1 METRTNYVVV
11 GGVILVLVFGLI
23 AFVIW
28 VVRGD
33 IETER
38 DSYHVYFTGSVS
50 GLSKVSEV
58 RYRGVPI
65 GSVTD
70 IRIDPENVERVR
82 VTIAVAGGTPIK
94 EDSVA
99 SVEPQGITGV
109 SFVQISGG
117 TQESPQLKAK
127 RGEKFPVIQS
137 KPGQLEAL
145 FADAPELVN
154 RIMVLV
160 AQVSELFDEKNR
172 QAIAGTLDNLETLT
186 ATLVDKSDQIGQFMD
201 NASAAAVELRAAS
214 SEINGLTQEL
224 RGDLDHLSQSA
235 DETLITARGALN
247 TIGDETASLGGDVR
261 LLVTDLRGT
270 AASMTATSDEIR
282 AMITENRQPL
292 NDFSAE
298 GLYEFARLINEMRTL
313 VASLSR
319 IAEQVEADP
328 SGFLFGD
335 RRQGFEAQ

>member
-1 METRTNYVVV
+1 METRTNYIVV
-11 GGVILVLVFGLI
+11 GGALLVLVFGLI
-23 AFVIW
+23 GFVIW
-28 VVRGD
+28 VVKGD
-33 IETER
+33 IESER
-38 DSYHVYFTGSVS
+38 DSYYVYFTGSVS
-50 GLSKVSEV
+50 GLSKVSDV

-70 IRIDPENVERVR
+70 IRIDPQNVERVR

-109 SFVQISGG
+109 SFVQITGG
-117 TQESPQLKAK
+117 TQESRRLKAK
-127 RGEKFPVIQS
+127 PGEKYPVLRS
-137 KPGQLEAL
+137 KPGQLETL

-160 AQVSELFDEKNR
+160 AQVSQLFDEQNR
-172 QAIAGTLDNLETLT
+172 QAIAGTLSNIQTLT
-186 ATLVDKSDQIGQFMD
+186 TTLADKSDQIGQFMD

-214 SEINGLTQEL
+214 AEINGLTREL
-224 RGDLDHLSQSA
+224 RGDLDHLSESA

-247 TIGDETASLGGDVR
+247 TIGDETATLGGDMQQ
-261 LLVTDLRGT
+261 LVADLRGT
-270 AASMTATSDEIR
+270 AASLTATSDEFR
-282 AMITENRQPL
+282 GLVADNRRPIA
-292 NDFSAE
+292 DFSSE
-298 GLYEFARLINEMRTL
+298 GLYEFARLITEMRTL

-335 RRQGFEAQ
+335 HKQGYQAP